1 MALAYNI
8 PESPEALRDLLFA
21 QDPELLRAANQL
33 ASTIRSVPP
42 DPACPETEPRALI
55 VGGFVRDA
63 MLGKHPKDADMEV
76 YGISPARLEELLQ
89 QLFEGRVNAVGRAFG
104 VYKIALGEG
113 LDFDISIPRR
123 ESKTGEGHKGFLIN
137 GDPTMSVEEAA
148 RRRDFTFNAL
158 AGDPL
163 TGEIIDPFGGLH
175 DLRNGILKVT
185 DETRFQDD
193 PLRVYRALQF
203 AARMDL
209 TADPKTQELLREM
222 VKRGDLDELPKERVT
237 EEMKKLVLKSE
248 RPSVGFELAR
258 ELGIIEREYPE
269 LHALIGTKQEPE
281 WHPEGDVWTHTMM
294 VVDAAATII
303 RQKDRGLDETA
314 QLQVMLG
321 ALAHDLGKPATTKL
335 EDGRLRSLGH
345 EEAGEEPTKKLFAHW
360 AFASE
365 IEQAAVAIAKEH
377 LKPSAH
383 TLGLEK
389 GRMTEDQYA
398 NAIRRLLRRIH
409 PVSWH
414 VLIAASEADSRGRAT
429 PEAQTKPYE
438 VGRIFRETVE
448 ARHLDEESTKT
459 LIQGRDL
466 IALGMKPGTR
476 MGEIIRAVEE
486 ARDRGEI
493 RTREEALV
501 VAKKIIA

>member
-1 MALAYNI
+1 
-8 PESPEALRDLLFA
+8 
-21 QDPELLRAANQL
+21 
-33 ASTIRSVPP
+33 
-42 DPACPETEPRALI
+42 

-76 YGISPARLEELLQ
+76 YGISPERLEELLQ

-104 VYKIALGEG
+104 VYKVALGEG

-123 ESKTGEGHKGFLIN
+123 ESKTGEGHKGFAIS
-137 GDPTMSVEEAA
+137 GDPSMPIEEAA

-163 TGEIIDPFGGLH
+163 TGEIIDPFGGLD

-209 TADPKTQELLREM
+209 TTDPRTFELLREM
-222 VKRGDLDELPKERVT
+222 VARGDLDELPRERVT
-237 EEMKKLVLKSE
+237 EEIKKLVLKSKK
-248 RPSVGFELAR
+248 PSVGLELAKD
-258 ELGIIEREYPE
+258 LGIIEREYPE
-269 LHALIGTKQEPE
+269 LHALINTEQEPE
-281 WHPEGDVWTHTMM
+281 WHPEGNVWIHTMM
-294 VVDAAATII
+294 VLDAAANII
-303 RQKDRGLDETA
+303 REKDRSFDETE

-321 ALAHDLGKPATTKL
+321 ALSHDLGKPATTKL

-345 EEAGEEPTKKLFAHW
+345 EEAGEEPTKQLFARW
-360 AFASE
+360 TFASDV
-365 IEQAAVAIAKEH
+365 EQAAIAVAKEH

-383 TLGLEK
+383 ALELEK
-389 GRMTEDQYA
+389 GRINEDQYA
-398 NAIRRLLRRIH
+398 NAVRRLLRRIH
-409 PVSWH
+409 PVSWR
-414 VLIAASEADSRGRAT
+414 VLIAASEADSRGRGT

-438 VGRIFRETVE
+438 IGRIFRETIE
-448 ARHLDEESTKT
+448 ARHLDEEPTKT

-466 IALGMKPGTR
+466 LALGMKPGTR
-476 MGEIIRAVEE
+476 MGEIIRAIEE
-486 ARDRGEI
+486 ARDRGEVT
-493 RTREEALV
+493 TREEALEMAEKV
-501 VAKKIIA
+501 RNGHSS

>member
-1 MALAYNI
+1 MALAYDI

-33 ASTIRSVPP
+33 ASTVRSVPP
-42 DPACPETEPRALI
+42 DPACPNTEPRALI

-63 MLGKHPKDADMEV
+63 MIGKHPKDADMEI
-76 YGISPARLEELLQ
+76 YGISPERLEELLQ
-89 QLFEGRVNAVGRAFG
+89 QIFEGRVNAVGRAFG

-163 TGEIIDPFGGLH
+163 TGEIIDPFGGLD
-175 DLRNGILKVT
+175 DLRHGILRVT

-209 TADPKTQELLREM
+209 TTDPKTFKLLREM
-222 VKRGDLDELPKERVT
+222 VERGDLDELPKERVT
-237 EEMKKLVLKSE
+237 EEIKKLVLKSE

-269 LHALIGTKQEPE
+269 LYALVQTEQDPE
-281 WHPEGDVWTHTMM
+281 WHPEGTVWTHTMM
-294 VVDAAATII
+294 VMDAAARIT
-303 RQKDRGLDETA
+303 RQKERGLAETER
-314 QLQVMLG
+314 LQVILG
-321 ALAHDLGKPATTKL
+321 ALVHDLGKPATTKM
-335 EDGRLRSLGH
+335 ENGRLRSLGH
-345 EEAGEEPTKKLFAHW
+345 EEAGVDPAKKLFARW
-360 AFASE
+360 AFSSE
-365 IEQAAVAIAKEH
+365 IEQAGIVIAREH
-377 LKPSAH
+377 LKPFLHAH
-383 TLGLEK
+383 DLKK
-389 GRMTEDQYA
+389 GTITKKQYA
-398 NAIRRLLRRIH
+398 NIIRKLLRRIH
-409 PVSWH
+409 PVSWR
-414 VLIAASEADSRGRAT
+414 VFIAACESDSRGRAF
-429 PEAQTKPYE
+429 PDAQTKPYDI
-438 VGRIFRETVE
+438 GRIFREAIE
-448 ARHLDEESTKT
+448 ANHLDQDPTKT
-459 LIQGRDL
+459 LLQGRDL
-466 IALGMKPGTR
+466 LAIGMKPGTR
-476 MGEIIRAVEE
+476 MGEIVRAVEA

-493 RTREEALV
+493 ATREEALKL
-501 VAKKIIA
+501 AQDMI